1 MLTAAYAVE
10 IGEDAPELRI
20 GKWLMN
26 GPVKV
31 EFDPNDKTA
40 GQKLFVY
47 LFWGSWSSPS
57 RDVVPLLA
65 LLQKKYNDKQLKII
79 LISREDE
86 AAVNKFLGKNSI
98 GGCAMALDEKS
109 ATTLMYMG
117 NDRMYPKAFVI
128 GNGNQLLWSGEAVD
142 LPDFFSQFYSN
153 SFNIG
158 KQKEKSALT
167 LELKVALQQQSA
179 ELIRSVSDAIFKLDP
194 EDGFALRT
202 RLFLCE
208 NDGNI
213 AEAFQLLNKM
223 LNNSAAPK
231 LFFIKLDLIA
241 RYPEFSENMTP
252 TAQLCLE
259 KFAGNQEALNNL
271 AWILLE
277 RFPYTPGTLEIAA
290 AAVERANALMQQ
302 NSDKT
307 FAPAIYNTQALV
319 YYKSGLLQQAVA
331 SQQRAIELS
340 ADNPA
345 AVKSGNLSLEYYQ
358 NALKLQQRGN
368 NAAVPAQ

>member
-1 MLTAAYAVE
+1 
-10 IGEDAPELRI
+10 
-20 GKWLMN
+20 
-26 GPVKV
+26 
-31 EFDPNDKTA
+31 
-40 GQKLFVY
+40 
-47 LFWGSWSSPS
+47 
-57 RDVVPLLA
+57 
-65 LLQKKYNDKQLKII
+65 
-79 LISREDE
+79 
-86 AAVNKFLGKNSI
+86 
-98 GGCAMALDEKS
+98 
-109 ATTLMYMG
+109 
-117 NDRMYPKAFVI
+117 
-128 GNGNQLLWSGEAVD
+128 
-142 LPDFFSQFYSN
+142 
-153 SFNIG
+153 
-158 KQKEKSALT
+158 
-167 LELKVALQQQSA
+167 
-179 ELIRSVSDAIFKLDP
+179 
-194 EDGFALRT
+194 
-202 RLFLCE
+202 
-208 NDGNI
+208 
-213 AEAFQLLNKM
+213 
-223 LNNSAAPK
+223 
-231 LFFIKLDLIA
+231 
-241 RYPEFSENMTP
+241 
-252 TAQLCLE
+252 LCLE